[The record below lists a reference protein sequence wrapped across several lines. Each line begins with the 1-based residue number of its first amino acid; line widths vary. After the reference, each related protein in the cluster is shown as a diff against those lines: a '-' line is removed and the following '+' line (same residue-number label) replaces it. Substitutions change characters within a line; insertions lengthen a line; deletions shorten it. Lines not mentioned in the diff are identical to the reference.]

1 MDLEENVGVEELK
14 ERCESCG
21 ARLTAEEIQTALD
34 GASDSFLCARCA
46 GEQVAVAEEPEDA

>member
-1 MDLEENVGVEELK
+1 MDLEEREGVEQVR

-21 ARLTAEEIQTALD
+21 ARLTPAEIEAALE

-46 GEQVAVAEEPEDA
+46 AEQLPAVEELEDS